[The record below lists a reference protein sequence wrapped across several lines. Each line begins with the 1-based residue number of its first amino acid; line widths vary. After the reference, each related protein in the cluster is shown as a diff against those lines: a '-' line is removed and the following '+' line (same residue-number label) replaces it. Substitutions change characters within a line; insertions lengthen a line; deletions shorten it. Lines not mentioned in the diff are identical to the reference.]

1 MFVRLWG
8 NLYFAGSNNNN
19 NSQYF
24 YAHLPYHIS
33 ALENYF
39 FSHFID
45 QMVATQRVTSP
56 PFHTW
61 YTKPGEKSFADARN
75 HMFLTKTGHCLSW

>member
-8 NLYFAGSNNNN
+8 NLYFAGGNNNN

-24 YAHLPYHIS
+24 HAHFPYHIS
-33 ALENYF
+33 AQENYF

-45 QMVATQRVTSP
+45 QMVVTQ
-56 PFHTW
+56 
-61 YTKPGEKSFADARN
+61 KG
-75 HMFLTKTGHCLSW
+75 

>member
-45 QMVATQRVTSP
+45 QMVATQ
-56 PFHTW
+56 
-61 YTKPGEKSFADARN
+61 KG
-75 HMFLTKTGHCLSW
+75 